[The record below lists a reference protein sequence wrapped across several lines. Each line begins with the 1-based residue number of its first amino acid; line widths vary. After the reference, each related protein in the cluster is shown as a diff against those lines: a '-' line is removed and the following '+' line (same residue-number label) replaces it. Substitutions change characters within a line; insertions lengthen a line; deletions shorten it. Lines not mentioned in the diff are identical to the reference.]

1 MAKTEKPSFNLS
13 TGSSLLNLALNDDP
27 MGGLLRGKYY
37 LLVGDSAAGKTM
49 LSITCLAEAA
59 MNRRFRDYRLIYDNI
74 EDGCLIDLRRLF
86 NDKVAQRIEPPRSTD
101 DGEPIYSST
110 IEEFYYA
117 VDDLVKSGTPFIYIL
132 DSADA
137 LTSEASEDKFVQHK
151 KAYRSG
157 KTAPGSYGDGKARIN
172 SERLRKVVSGIRQSG
187 SILII
192 LSQTRDNLGFGWE
205 KRTRSGGRAL
215 RFYATAE
222 VWMSIVKPI
231 RKTVAG
237 KEREV
242 GVRVC
247 IEVKKNRI
255 SGKRSEVEVDIY
267 PSYGIDDLGSVVDFL
282 VEEGY
287 WKQAKQTINAPDI
300 ELSGTRDK
308 LIRTIEDRGLQR
320 EVQAIAGVVWNRI
333 AEACALN
340 RRSRYGSVLNVPKG
354 DGGQE

>member
-1 MAKTEKPSFNLS
+1 
-13 TGSSLLNLALNDDP
+13 
-27 MGGLLRGKYY
+27 
-37 LLVGDSAAGKTM
+37 
-49 LSITCLAEAA
+49 
-59 MNRRFRDYRLIYDNI
+59 
-74 EDGCLIDLRRLF
+74 
-86 NDKVAQRIEPPRSTD
+86 
-101 DGEPIYSST
+101 
-110 IEEFYYA
+110 
-117 VDDLVKSGTPFIYIL
+117 
-132 DSADA
+132 
-137 LTSEASEDKFVQHK
+137 
-151 KAYRSG
+151 
-157 KTAPGSYGDGKARIN
+157 
-172 SERLRKVVSGIRQSG
+172 
-187 SILII
+187 
-192 LSQTRDNLGFGWE
+192 
-205 KRTRSGGRAL
+205 
-215 RFYATAE
+215 
-222 VWMSIVKPI
+222 MSIVKPI